1 MFTKYKAAIVAALIL
16 SACGGG
22 SGSSPAASSGSS
34 GATSGTVSGDCSVIS
49 VAPSIANAT
58 SLSGATIS
66 IAQNDAK
73 YVIKAVGS
81 IVSIAGNSNMI
92 KMDDS
97 STSKMLTLS
106 GNKNVLIFGKSS
118 TADSFSVSGI
128 ENTIYI
134 PESSPVVIANRTS
147 MAGSNTVKCYKP

>member
-1 MFTKYKAAIVAALIL
+1 MSTKYKAAIVAALIL

-22 SGSSPAASSGSS
+22 SSSPAASSGSS

-49 VAPSIANAT
+49 VVPTIANAT
-58 SLSGATIS
+58 SLSGGTIS

-73 YVIKAVGS
+73 YVIRAVGS